1 MIYFSILFVYSSR
14 QSVYAIIP
22 PDKDQQFNTGKHYMP
37 NLKASTL
44 YLLIIL
50 VLLSG
55 CTQVVTAPID
65 LAGSVVGTTIDVADA
80 TVDAVTDSD
89 DEEDED

>member
-1 MIYFSILFVYSSR
+1 
-14 QSVYAIIP
+14 
-22 PDKDQQFNTGKHYMP
+22 MP
-37 NLKASTL
+37 SLKKATH

-65 LAGSVVGTTIDVADA
+65 IAGSVVGTTIDMADA
-80 TVDAVTDSD
+80 TVDTLSNSE
-89 DEEDED
+89 DEE